1 MNISG
6 TMKEIIW
13 YFRKE
18 GINMNI
24 HRAIAKGYNT
34 IKALR
39 FSESLKACLK
49 DMGMWEEV
57 TTTPVKITS
66 VGDARGLCYYDAELC
81 HYCRETESLYGKCHI
96 LRVNNGIDKTLVALV
111 SYESVVAIIYDGMLI
126 EFDYHMHSAT
136 TDRHLR
142 EFAKWFNLDMEEAMN
157 LGLKKTEYIYNGMD
171 ILR

>member
-1 MNISG
+1 
-6 TMKEIIW
+6 
-13 YFRKE
+13 
-18 GINMNI
+18 MNI
-24 HRAIAKGYNT
+24 HRAIGIGNTT

-39 FSESLKACLK
+39 FSESLKACLE

-57 TTTPVKITS
+57 TSYPAPITS
-66 VGDARGLCYYDAELC
+66 ADRVEKERGMYYNDAELW
-81 HYCRETESLYGKCHI
+81 HNCRETESLYGKCHI
-96 LRVNNGIDKTLVALV
+96 LKVNNGKGKTLVALV

-142 EFAKWFNLDMEEAMN
+142 EFAKWYNLDMEEAMN
-157 LGLKKTEYIYNGMD
+157 LGLKKTEYIYNGTD